1 MSKHHDH
8 GDHGHAHH
16 GHGAHGPAVHA
27 PPGDALVAHRRAT
40 EAAQPDSGRE
50 VVRFDFDARETD
62 WEFVP
67 GVTTRAWGFNGQV
80 PGPALEA
87 RVGDVLE
94 VHLTNH
100 LAEPTLIHWH
110 GLRVPAPMD
119 GTDIVQTP
127 VPPGGSFTYRFKL
140 LDAGTFW
147 YHSHA
152 NETEQMERGLYGAL
166 IVRADDEPALDGE
179 RILVL
184 DDLKLDRSGQA
195 AKFGGIVQWHD
206 GREGD
211 VRLVNGKAEPTLT
224 IAGGQ
229 IERWRIVNASSARYV
244 RLSIGGAPF
253 QILGTDGGLLEAPVS
268 ATEVLLTPAD
278 RVELAVGPFE
288 EGEELAIE
296 ALAYSRSTIKRRK
309 TERFGTLRVG
319 PAKPST
325 AVVPERLRT
334 ITPLAPASTPAT
346 RTVEFGVKLSLRS
359 GIDFVVNKELHHQDK
374 PVHVGELQVWDVV
387 NSTLMDHPFHLH
399 GFFFQV
405 LSVNGKPPA
414 WRSWEDVVNL
424 PPRSTTRIAWMP
436 DDRPGRW
443 MYHCHILEHHAG
455 GMMAHFDVV
464 RPDADASPGAMAPH
478 AGHRHD

>member
-1 MSKHHDH
+1 MTEHHEH
-8 GDHGHAHH
+8 ADHGHAHH
-16 GHGAHGPAVHA
+16 GHAAHGAGLHA
-27 PPGDALVAHRRAT
+27 PPPDAAAAHQRAS
-40 EAAQPDSGRE
+40 EAAQPDPNRD
-50 VVRFDFDARETD
+50 VVRVDVEAREAEWD
-62 WEFVP
+62 FIL
-67 GVTTRAWGFNGQV
+67 GVTTRVWGFNGQV
-80 PGPALEA
+80 PGPAIEA

-94 VHLTNH
+94 VHLTNR

-140 LDAGTFW
+140 PDAGTFW
-147 YHSHA
+147 YHSHV
-152 NETEQMERGLYGAL
+152 NETVQLERGLYGAL
-166 IVRADDEPALDGE
+166 VVRADDEPVLDGE
-179 RILVL
+179 QVLVL
-184 DDLKLDRSGQA
+184 DDVKIDRSGQA
-195 AKFGGIVQWHD
+195 AKFGGLVQWHD

-224 IAGGQ
+224 IAAGQ

-244 RLSIGGAPF
+244 RLSIGGASF
-253 QILGTDGGLLEAPVS
+253 QILGTDGGLIEAPAP
-268 ATEVLLTPAD
+268 ATDVLLAPAD
-278 RVELAVGPFE
+278 RVEIAVGPFE
-288 EGEELAIE
+288 DGEELAVE

-309 TERFGTLRVG
+309 TERFATLRVG

-325 AVVPERLRT
+325 AVIPERLRT
-334 ITPLAPASTPAT
+334 ITPLAAATTPAT
-346 RTVEFGVKLSLRS
+346 RTVEFGIKLSLRG

-374 PVHVGELQVWDVV
+374 PVRVGELQVWDVV

-405 LSVNGKPPA
+405 LSIDGKPPA

-424 PPRSTTRIAWMP
+424 PPKSTTKIAWLP

-443 MYHCHILEHHAG
+443 MYHCHILEHHAA

-464 RPDADASPGAMAPH
+464 RPDAPANDDPPLAH
-478 AGHRHD
+478 THHRHD